1 MRLIIKKRT
10 VVKLFEALGFK
21 TANTW
26 DDSRLMR
33 KINEIPELVEEVEVK
48 NPKVKRLIEKI
59 LKASEVILKE
69 EKSKRPSE
77 DVEEETQEETQK
89 EKEKTMSKKSEK
101 SKKKKKAAKKTFANY
116 RFIKKKK
123 GCDAFGRRLGTQ
135 GALIDEHLDKKGKS
149 VKQLIEE
156 CKLPAARISFH
167 MRSFVHEGFLKK
179 DKDNKYILTGKTKAN
194 KTK

>member
-26 DDSRLMR
+26 DDSKLMR

-59 LKASEVILKE
+59 LKASEVVLKE

-89 EKEKTMSKKSEK
+89 EKEKTVSKKSEK
-101 SKKKKKAAKKTFANY
+101 SKKKKKAAKKTVVKAVV
-116 RFIKKKK
+116 KEKK

-135 GALIDEHLDKKGKS
+135 GALIDEHLDKNGKS

-179 DKDNKYILTGKTKAN
+179 DKDNKYILTGKTKAK

>member
-10 VVKLFEALGFK
+10 VVKLFAALGFK

-77 DVEEETQEETQK
+77 DVEEETQEEAQK
-89 EKEKTMSKKSEK
+89 EKEKTVSKKSEK
-101 SKKKKKAAKKTFANY
+101 SKKKAAKETVVKAVV
-116 RFIKKKK
+116 KEKK
-123 GCDAFGRRLGTQ
+123 GYDAFGRRLGTQ
-135 GALIDEHLDKKGKS
+135 GALIDEHLDTKGKS
-149 VKQLIEE
+149 VKQLVEE

-167 MRSFVHEGFLKK
+167 MGLFVHEGFLKK
-179 DKDNKYILTGKTKAN
+179 DKDNKYILTGKTKAK

>member
-21 TANTW
+21 TASTW
-26 DDSRLMR
+26 DDSKLMR

-77 DVEEETQEETQK
+77 DVEEETQEEAQK
-89 EKEKTMSKKSEK
+89 EKEKTVSKKSEK
-101 SKKKKKAAKKTFANY
+101 SKKKAAKETVVKAVV
-116 RFIKKKK
+116 KEKK
-123 GCDAFGRRLGTQ
+123 GYDAFGRRLGTQ

-179 DKDNKYILTGKTKAN
+179 DKDNKYILTGKTKAK

>member
-1 MRLIIKKRT
+1 MRLIIRRKM
-10 VVKLFEALGFK
+10 VIKLFQALGFK

-77 DVEEETQEETQK
+77 DVEEETQEEAQK
-89 EKEKTMSKKSEK
+89 EKEKTVSKKSEK
-101 SKKKKKAAKKTFANY
+101 SKKKAAKETVVKAVV
-116 RFIKKKK
+116 KEKK
-123 GCDAFGRRLGTQ
+123 GYDAFGRRLGTQ

-149 VKQLIEE
+149 VKQLVEE
-156 CKLPAARISFH
+156 CKLPSTRISFH
-167 MRSFVHEGFLKK
+167 MGLFVHEGFLKK